1 MKKNILTWT
10 LGLCATLQIQGQ
22 EYIPLKYQR
31 LYTSDTTF
39 IQPYRPWKAALE
51 TFGINMAVWGFD
63 RYIMKEEWAYINGKT
78 IKNNFKNG
86 PEWDTDQFE
95 TNLIAHPYH
104 GSLYFNAA
112 RSNGLNFWQSVPFAA
127 GGSLMWEF
135 FMENE
140 PPSINDMLATT
151 FGGIELGEI
160 AYRLSDLFIDNRST
174 GLERIGREVLS
185 GIVSPVRAFN
195 RILSGDAWKRSRYK
209 GRNYSSVPVNFIL
222 TVGARFL
229 AEQEKNK
236 QGSTSM
242 NLNFNIHYGTPIND
256 DHYTPY
262 EWFRLNIGVD
272 FFSNQPLINRANAI
286 GALWG
291 KTIWKKH
298 TRTLSAGIFQHFDL
312 YNSEPNKKSESLIP
326 PYRIAAPAAVGVGF
340 IYHKPAK
347 SDKTALYAEAYLNGV
362 ILGAS
367 LSDYMLLG
375 ERDYT
380 LGSGYSTK
388 AGAGITYNKRLSFL
402 LNLENYHIFT
412 WKGYS
417 PEIDWSITDPNSLN
431 IQGDESNARL
441 TIFSMRFAYLLNN
454 KWNFSFTNHFFSR
467 RTQYKYYPTVESS
480 TYDLILGV
488 GIHI

>member
-1 MKKNILTWT
+1 MKKFILICIFNFFT
-10 LGLCATLQIQGQ
+10 LVGIWGQ
-22 EYIPLKYQR
+22 HYVAQTAYR
-31 LYTSDTTF
+31 HYTSDTTLT
-39 IQPYRPWKAALE
+39 QPYRPWKAALE
-51 TFGINMAVWGFD
+51 TFGINMVVWGFD
-63 RYIMKEEWAYINGKT
+63 RYIMKEEWAYINGST

-86 PEWDTDQFE
+86 PAWDTDQFE

-112 RSNGLNFWQSVPFAA
+112 RSNGMNFWQSIPFAA

-140 PPSINDMLATT
+140 PPSINDILATT

-160 AYRLSDLFIDNRST
+160 TYRLSDLFIDNRST
-174 GLERIGREVLS
+174 GIERIGREVLA
-185 GIVSPVRAFN
+185 GIISPIRAFN
-195 RILSGDAWKRSRYK
+195 RIVSGEAWKKCRHK
-209 GRNYSSVPVNFIL
+209 GRNYSSVPVDFIL

-229 AEQEKNK
+229 AEQENSK

-242 NLNFNIHYGTPIND
+242 NLNFNINYGTPVND
-256 DHYTPY
+256 DYYTPY
-262 EWFRLNIGVD
+262 EWFRLNVGVD
-272 FFSNQPLINRANAI
+272 FFSNQPLINQANAI

-291 KTIWKKH
+291 KTIWKKNQ
-298 TRTLSAGIFQHFDL
+298 RTLSAGLFQHFDI
-312 YNSEPNKKSESLIP
+312 YNSESSKKKESIIP
-326 PYRIAAPAAVGVGF
+326 PYRIAAPAAAGVGL
-340 IYHKPAK
+340 IYHKPVQ
-347 SDKTALYAEAYLNGV
+347 SDKTDVYAEFYLNG
-362 ILGAS
+362 IALGAS

-375 ERDYT
+375 ERDYN

-417 PEIDWSITDPNSLN
+417 PDIDWSVTDPNTLN
-431 IQGDESNARL
+431 IQGDEGNARL
-441 TIFSMRFAYLLNN
+441 TIFSMKLSYLFKE

-467 RTQYKYYPTVESS
+467 RTNYKYYPKVESS
-480 TYDLILGV
+480 TYDLMLGL
-488 GIHI
+488 GIRI